1 MSVRLGGTV
10 LVITP
15 GIFNL
20 GPGELI
26 LIFGILV
33 LIFGASRLPQLG
45 EAMGKSIKSLKRG
58 LNTDDDIDVSPA
70 PKQVEES
77 SSAESA
83 KAASAKSV
91 SEVAEGEI
99 VEK

>member
-1 MSVRLGGTV
+1 M

-45 EAMGKSIKSLKRG
+45 EAMGKSIRSLKRG
-58 LNTDDDIDVSPA
+58 LNTDDDIDVSP
-70 PKQVEES
+70 KQVAEA

-83 KAASAKSV
+83 KETSD
-91 SEVAEGEI
+91 VAEGEI